1 MAFFSLILK
10 LFQMKKSIIFIL
22 AAFFTLSIYSC
33 RETTQEKTEE
43 AAEAIGED
51 IKAGAEEAGE
61 KIEEGAEKVEE
72 EIDEEI
78 HETDDMNGEEATD
91 DAA

>member
-1 MAFFSLILK
+1 
-10 LFQMKKSIIFIL
+10 MKKTVILLFAAIFS
-22 AAFFTLSIYSC
+22 LSIYSC

-51 IKAGAEEAGE
+51 IEAGAKEAGE
-61 KIEEGAEKVEE
+61 KIKKGAEKVEQ

-78 HETDDMNGEEATD
+78 HDTDDVNGEEATD

>member
-1 MAFFSLILK
+1 
-10 LFQMKKSIIFIL
+10 MKKSVILIMAAIFS
-22 AAFFTLSIYSC
+22 LSIYSC

-43 AAEAIGED
+43 AAKAIGKD
-51 IKAGAEEAGE
+51 
-61 KIEEGAEKVEE
+61 IEEGAEKAGEKIKKGAEKVEQ

-78 HETDDMNGEEATD
+78 HNTDDVNNEEATD